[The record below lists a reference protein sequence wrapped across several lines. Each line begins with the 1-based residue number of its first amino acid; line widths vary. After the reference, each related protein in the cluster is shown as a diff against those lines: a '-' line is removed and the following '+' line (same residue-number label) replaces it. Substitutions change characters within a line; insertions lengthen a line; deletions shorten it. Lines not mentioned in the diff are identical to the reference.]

1 MGSDQQQFHRA
12 GAEFGG
18 DHAACQHHE
27 DQRDQADGGYGGIQQ
42 PQEGIGF
49 HRLGVV
55 FQPFFRY
62 ADIQLQFFFSV
73 GVEEAGVILSAQQT
87 EAVSF
92 DAVEKL
98 VLPTVRHLIVGIHWV
113 VEVVSPGDRRDVV
126 IQIHLQD
133 IDGDLLLLGGQI
145 TAVVDGGLL
154 FIDLVL
160 DICPPVVAVCQS
172 FQAIRLLFNF
182 PDLLPDGGGGGFIQ
196 TFQAVFQLPY
206 LLLERIILLVRIG
219 APVGGRNIVFQQIG
233 VGLRLIFHG
242 FILLIRLNL
251 GA

>member
-1 MGSDQQQFHRA
+1 MPGEAAEDTAQQEACHEQGAGGNQGDFQQDHPFSPEDFPPLVGSDQQQFHRA

-62 ADIQLQFFFSV
+62 ADVQLQFFFSV

-92 DAVEKL
+92 DAV
-98 VLPTVRHLIVGIHWV
+98 
-113 VEVVSPGDRRDVV
+113 
-126 IQIHLQD
+126 
-133 IDGDLLLLGGQI
+133 
-145 TAVVDGGLL
+145 
-154 FIDLVL
+154 
-160 DICPPVVAVCQS
+160 
-172 FQAIRLLFNF
+172 
-182 PDLLPDGGGGGFIQ
+182 
-196 TFQAVFQLPY
+196 
-206 LLLERIILLVRIG
+206 
-219 APVGGRNIVFQQIG
+219 
-233 VGLRLIFHG
+233 
-242 FILLIRLNL
+242 
-251 GA
+251 